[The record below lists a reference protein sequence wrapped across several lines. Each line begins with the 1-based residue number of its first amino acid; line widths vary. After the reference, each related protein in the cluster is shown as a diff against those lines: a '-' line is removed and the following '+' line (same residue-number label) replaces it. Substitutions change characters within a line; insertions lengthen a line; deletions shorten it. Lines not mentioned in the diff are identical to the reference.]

1 MRHALG
7 PSEMYGTFRES
18 CVHVLST
25 LRSGHQVL
33 TMLLDAFVFDP
44 LVDWTSHEHTAT
56 SGVSL
61 ALQLAVYGSNWKTKA
76 KERLTDAMELLN
88 LRMSEVQ
95 TLWLANRLDFRSFEK
110 NTFF

>member
-44 LVDWTSHEHTAT
+44 LVDWTSHEHTST
-56 SGVSL
+56 SGISL
-61 ALQLAVYGSNWKTKA
+61 ALQLAVYGSNWKA
-76 KERLTDAMELLN
+76 KSRDRLTDTIELFQ
-88 LRMSEVQ
+88 LRMTENHS
-95 TLWLANRLDFRSFEK
+95 LWMNNR
-110 NTFF
+110 